1 MRPATAPASSG
12 RRGVRP
18 AFIVIG
24 VSILALV
31 VMWTYILFYADTTNP
46 NRIADRAW
54 ATQAQATCTRY
65 TNQINALPDAATF
78 AKIKPKSE
86 ALRQRAA
93 VGQQATDLLVRM
105 VAELRALPVADGVSR
120 DAVGRWLTD
129 YGTYIGDRQRQQ
141 AKWAAGQDPQFA
153 ETADHGHPLSVGMDD
168 FSVANDMPACQVPQ
182 DMG

>member
-1 MRPATAPASSG
+1 MRVTPAPPS
-12 RRGVRP
+12 RRRLRP

-31 VMWTYILFYADTTNP
+31 VMWAYILFFVDTTNP

-54 ATQAQATCTRY
+54 ATKAQAVCKNY
-65 TNQINALPDAATF
+65 TDQIDALPDASTF

-86 ALRQRAA
+86 AIRQRAA
-93 VGQQATDLLVRM
+93 VGQQATDLVVRM

-120 DAVGRWLTD
+120 DAVNRWLTD

-141 AKWAAGQDPQFA
+141 AKWAAGEDPQFA

>member
-1 MRPATAPASSG
+1 VRVPEKAAAG
-12 RRGVRP
+12 KRRVRP

-24 VSILALV
+24 VSLLALV
-31 VMWTYILFYADTTNP
+31 VMWTYIIFFANTTNP
-46 NRIADRAW
+46 DRIPDRAW
-54 ATQAQATCTRY
+54 ATQAQALCKSY
-65 TNQINALPDAATF
+65 TDQINRLPDASTF

-105 VAELRALPVADGVSR
+105 VAQLHTLPVADSVSR
-120 DAVGRWLTD
+120 DAVTKWLGD
-129 YGTYIGDRQRQQ
+129 YDTYIGDRQRQL
-141 AKWAAGQDPQFA
+141 AKWAAGEDPQFA

-168 FSVANDMPACQVPQ
+168 FSVANDMAACQVPE